1 MTKGSV
7 VVLLV
12 LAVAIAPQGCGIAL
26 NAVRSNGAPGALNTN
41 GDSRIIS
48 ATCMAGFDTC
58 ESVTQ
63 VEGSTDLEAWAL
75 TYKEAQTG
83 PYGIPAGE
91 VPITLYIVGMKEQ
104 CARAEA
110 RVAAL
115 KGTGV
120 GVKAISEPCHGPFY
134 FKKDR

>member
-1 MTKGSV
+1 MTKTSAA
-7 VVLLV
+7 VLLV

-48 ATCMAGFDTC
+48 ATCMAGFDSC
-58 ESVTQ
+58 ESVTR
-63 VEGSTDLEAWAL
+63 VEQPTDLETWAL

-91 VPITLYIVGMKEQ
+91 VPITLYIVGAKTSCDQ
-104 CARAEA
+104 AEA
-110 RVAAL
+110 RLAAM

-120 GVKAISEPCHGPFY
+120 GMKAVSEPCNGPFY

>member
-1 MTKGSV
+1 MMKTG
-7 VVLLV
+7 VVLLLL
-12 LAVAIAPQGCGIAL
+12 LAVAIQGCGIAL

-41 GDSRIIS
+41 SDSRIIS
-48 ATCMAGFDTC
+48 ATCMAGFDSC

-63 VEGSTDLEAWAL
+63 VERATDLEAWAL
-75 TYKEAQTG
+75 TSKEAQTG

-104 CARAEA
+104 CDRAEA
-110 RVAAL
+110 RVASL

-120 GVKAISEPCHGPFY
+120 GMKAISEPCHGPFY